1 MLQTLL
7 FALLPILV
15 TIALGYFAAARH
27 YFDDNDS
34 RMLVRLVMNFMLPL
48 SVFSGIWSTP
58 RKIIIK
64 DIPLATWLLVSI
76 IGCYLIFLVL
86 YRYLFHTNLHIASL
100 RAMSVADPSVPFIGS
115 AILPL
120 IFGDSLSAI
129 TIGVCT
135 LIINI
140 IMLPMVFGALSRG
153 QSLGARIIS
162 TLRKPLVASAL
173 LGFILALLGWQMPP
187 ELAGSFE
194 LLGKGAGGLAIF
206 ATGII
211 LFTRKILV
219 NRVIV
224 ATVFSKNI
232 LFPVVIWAL
241 MLLIHAPSELQRIV
255 VLTLAIPTATMPTSL
270 AIQFKVNESELASTQ
285 FWSTVCSFV
294 TLAAFLVA
302 LG

>member
-7 FALLPILV
+7 FALLPIV
-15 TIALGYFAAARH
+15 ITIALGYFAAAHH
-27 YFDDNDS
+27 YFDDHDS
-34 RMLVRLVMNFMLPL
+34 RLFVRLVMNFMLPL

-64 DIPLATWLLVSI
+64 DIPLAGWLFVSI
-76 IGCYLIFLVL
+76 VGCYLIFLVL
-86 YRYLFHTNLHIASL
+86 YRHILHTNLHIASL

-120 IFGDSLSAI
+120 LFGNSLSAI
-129 TIGVCT
+129 TIGICT

-140 IMLPMVFGALSRG
+140 ILLPMVFGALSQG
-153 QSLGARIIS
+153 ESLGSRVIS
-162 TLRKPLVASAL
+162 TLRKPLVAAAL
-173 LGFILALLGWQMPP
+173 LGFAFALLGWQMPE

-219 NRVIV
+219 NRTIVTTVI
-224 ATVFSKNI
+224 SKNI
-232 LFPVVIWAL
+232 LFPIIIWGI
-241 MLLIHAPSELQRIV
+241 MLLIHTPSELQRIV

-270 AIQFKVNESELASTQ
+270 AIQFKVNEAELASTQ

-294 TLAAFLVA
+294 TLAVFLVA
-302 LG
+302 LS